1 MDLGIKNKV
10 ALVAASSRGLG
21 KAIAFQLSREGTK
34 VVICARNKERLGKTR
49 DEIAAETGGVV
60 RAFVADVKDKKQVS
74 KMVEQT
80 VKELGIIEILV
91 SNAGGP
97 PSGTADD
104 FTLNDYQDALELNL
118 LSTINLCY
126 EVIHFMKKQKWGR
139 VINMVSVAAKQPIDS
154 LILSNTARAGVLGFS
169 KSLSSQVASYGITV
183 NSICPGYTKTERV
196 EELAR
201 SFEESGKGT
210 VKDFYKNIQ
219 KNIPAG
225 RLGAPEEI
233 AHAVAFLAS
242 EGAGYITG
250 VALQVDGGYTKG
262 LF

>member
-225 RLGAPEEI
+225 RLGTPEEI

>member
-196 EELAR
+196 GELAK

-219 KNIPAG
+219 KNIPTG
-225 RLGAPEEI
+225 RLGTPEEI

>member
-21 KAIAFQLSREGTK
+21 KAIAFQLSREGAK

-49 DEIAAETGGVV
+49 NEIAAETGGVV

-80 VKELGIIEILV
+80 VKELGTIEILV

-139 VINMVSVAAKQPIDS
+139 IINMVSVAAKQPIDS

-169 KSLSSQVASYGITV
+169 KSFSNQVAPYGITV

-196 EELAR
+196 EELAK

-219 KNIPAG
+219 KNIPTG
-225 RLGAPEEI
+225 RLGTPEEI

-242 EGAGYITG
+242 EGAGYISG
-250 VALQVDGGYTKG
+250 IALQVDGGYTKG

>member
-1 MDLGIKNKV
+1 MDLGIKKKV

-21 KAIAFQLSREGTK
+21 KAIALQLSREGAK
-34 VVICARNKERLGKTR
+34 VVICSRNKARLFKTR

-60 RAFVADVKDKKQVS
+60 SAFVADVRIKKQVS
-74 KMVEQT
+74 QMVEQT
-80 VKELGIIEILV
+80 VNELGGIDILV

-97 PSGTADD
+97 PSGMADD
-104 FTLNDYQDALELNL
+104 FGLNDYRDAVELNL

-126 EVIHFMKKQKWGR
+126 EVIPFMKKQAWGR
-139 VINMVSVAAKQPIDS
+139 IINLTSVAAKQPIDS

-169 KSLSSQVASYGITV
+169 KSLSNQVASHGITV

-196 EELAR
+196 EELAQ
-201 SFEESGKGT
+201 SFAESGKGS
-210 VKDFYKNIQ
+210 VEDFYKNIQ

-225 RLGAPEEI
+225 RLGTPEEI
-233 AHAVAFLAS
+233 AQAVAFLAS

-250 VALQVDGGYTKG
+250 VSLQVDGGYIKG

>member
-21 KAIAFQLSREGTK
+21 KAIAVQLSREGAK
-34 VVICARNKERLGKTR
+34 VVICARNKERLFETR
-49 DEIAAETGGVV
+49 DKIAAETGRVV

-80 VKELGIIEILV
+80 VKELGTIEILV

-118 LSTINLCY
+118 LSTVNLCY
-126 EVIHFMKKQKWGR
+126 EVIPFMKKQKWGR
-139 VINMVSVAAKQPIDS
+139 IINLTSVAAKQPIDS

-169 KSLSSQVASYGITV
+169 KSLSNQVASYGITV

-196 EELAR
+196 EELAK
-201 SFEESGKGT
+201 SFEESGRGT

-219 KNIPAG
+219 QNIPTG

>member
-21 KAIAFQLSREGTK
+21 KAIAFKLSREGAK
-34 VVICARNKERLGKTR
+34 VAICSRNKERLFKTR
-49 DEIAAETGGVV
+49 DEIAAETGGIV
-60 RAFVADVKDKKQVS
+60 RAFVADVTDKKQVS
-74 KMVEQT
+74 KMVDQI
-80 VKELGIIEILV
+80 VKELGTIDILI

-97 PSGTADD
+97 PSGMADD
-104 FTLNDYQDALELNL
+104 FSLDDYQAAVELNL
-118 LSTINLCY
+118 LSTVNLCY
-126 EVIHFMKKQKWGR
+126 EVIPFMKKKKWGR
-139 VINMVSVAAKQPIDS
+139 IVNLTSVAAKQPIDS

-169 KSLSSQVASYGITV
+169 KSFSNQVASHGITV

-196 EELAR
+196 EELAK
-201 SFEESGKGT
+201 SFKESGKGT
-210 VKDFYKNIQ
+210 VEDFYKNIQ

-225 RLGAPEEI
+225 RLGTPEEI
-233 AHAVAFLAS
+233 AQAVAFLAS

-250 VALQVDGGYTKG
+250 VALQVDGGYIKS

>member
-21 KAIAFQLSREGTK
+21 KAIAFKLSREAAK
-34 VVICARNKERLGKTR
+34 VVICARNRERLFKTG
-49 DEIAAETGGVV
+49 DEIAAETGGIVK
-60 RAFVADVKDKKQVS
+60 AIVADVRDMKQVGE
-74 KMVEQT
+74 MVEQT
-80 VKELGIIEILV
+80 VKELGTIEILV

-97 PSGTADD
+97 PSGMADD
-104 FTLNDYQDALELNL
+104 FALDDYQDALELNL
-118 LSTINLCY
+118 LSTVNLCY
-126 EVIHFMKKQKWGR
+126 EVIPFMKKQKWGR
-139 VINMVSVAAKQPIDS
+139 IINLTSVAAKQPIDS

-169 KSLSSQVASYGITV
+169 KSLSNQVASYGITV

-225 RLGAPEEI
+225 RLGTPKEI

-250 VALQVDGGYTKG
+250 VALQVDGGYIKG

>member
-21 KAIAFQLSREGTK
+21 KAIAFLFSREGAK
-34 VVICARNKERLGKTR
+34 VAICAREKERLGRTR
-49 DEIAAETGGVV
+49 DEIATATGGVV
-60 RAFVADVKDKKQVS
+60 RAFVADVRDKKQVN

-80 VKELGIIEILV
+80 VKELGTIEILV
-91 SNAGGP
+91 TNAGGP
-97 PSGTADD
+97 PSGMMDD
-104 FTLNDYQDALELNL
+104 FNLDDYRDALELNL

-126 EVIHFMKKQKWGR
+126 EVIPFMKKQKWGR
-139 VINMVSVAAKQPIDS
+139 IINLVSVAAKQPIDS

-169 KSLSSQVASYGITV
+169 KSLSNQLAPSGITV

-196 EELAR
+196 EGLAK
-201 SFEESGKGT
+201 SFAESGKGK
-210 VKDFYKNIQ
+210 VKDFYNNIQ
-219 KNIPAG
+219 KNIPMG
-225 RLGAPEEI
+225 RLGTPEEI
-233 AHAVAFLAS
+233 AQAALFLAS

-250 VALQVDGGYTKG
+250 VALQVDGGYIKA

>member
-21 KAIAFQLSREGTK
+21 KAIAFQLSKEGAK
-34 VVICARNKERLGKTR
+34 VVICARNRERLFKTG
-49 DEIAAETGGVV
+49 DEIAAKTEGVV
-60 RAFVADVKDKKQVS
+60 RAIVADVRDKKQVS
-74 KMVEQT
+74 EMVEQT
-80 VKELGIIEILV
+80 VKELATIEILV

-97 PSGTADD
+97 PSGMADD
-104 FTLNDYQDALELNL
+104 FALDDYRDALELNL
-118 LSTINLCY
+118 MSTINLCY
-126 EVIHFMKKQKWGR
+126 EVIPFMKKKKWGR
-139 VINMVSVAAKQPIDS
+139 IINLTSVAAKQPIDS

-169 KSLSSQVASYGITV
+169 KSLSNQVASYGITV

-210 VKDFYKNIQ
+210 VKDFYKNMQ
-219 KNIPAG
+219 KNIPGG
-225 RLGAPEEI
+225 RLGTPEEI
-233 AHAVAFLAS
+233 AQAVAFLAS

>member
-10 ALVAASSRGLG
+10 ALVAASSKGLG
-21 KAIAFQLSREGTK
+21 KAIAFLLSREGAK
-34 VVICARNKERLGKTR
+34 VAICARNKERLGKTR
-49 DEIAAETGGVV
+49 DEIVTETRGVV
-60 RAFVADVKDKKQVS
+60 RAFVADVRDKKQVR

-80 VKELGIIEILV
+80 VKELGTIEILV

-97 PSGTADD
+97 PSGMADE
-104 FTLNDYQDALELNL
+104 FTLDDYRDALELNL
-118 LSTINLCY
+118 LSTVNLCY
-126 EVIHFMKKQKWGR
+126 EVIPFMKKQKWGR
-139 VINMVSVAAKQPIDS
+139 IINMVSVAAKQPINS

-169 KSLSSQVASYGITV
+169 KSLSNQVASYGITV

-201 SFEESGKGT
+201 SFEESGKGA

-225 RLGAPEEI
+225 RLGTPEEI
-233 AHAVAFLAS
+233 AQAVAFLAS
-242 EGAGYITG
+242 EQASYITG

>member
-21 KAIAFQLSREGTK
+21 KAIAFQLSREGAK

-49 DEIAAETGGVV
+49 DEIAAETGGVA
-60 RAFVADVKDKKQVS
+60 RAIVADVRDKKQVS

-80 VKELGIIEILV
+80 VEELGTIEILV

-97 PSGTADD
+97 PSGMADD
-104 FTLNDYQDALELNL
+104 FALDDYQDALELNL
-118 LSTINLCY
+118 LSTVNLCY
-126 EVIHFMKKQKWGR
+126 EVIPFMKKQKWGR
-139 VINMVSVAAKQPIDS
+139 IINLTSVAAKQPIDS

-169 KSLSSQVASYGITV
+169 KSLSNQVASYGITV

-196 EELAR
+196 EELAK

-219 KNIPAG
+219 INIPAG
-225 RLGAPEEI
+225 RLGTPEEI
-233 AHAVAFLAS
+233 AQAVAFLAS
-242 EGAGYITG
+242 DGAGYITG